1 MHLWCTLH
9 TCLPPAVGNN
19 KPSLIWEHFWH
30 RKCVW
35 PECARIVF
43 LLLLVCFPFGS
54 KLTPR
59 AYGRVSFSVRP
70 RAITEEQYPF
80 FSLWAVSPF
89 GGKLPARQLFCVT
102 LPRVHPAFQQ
112 RVPWH
117 GARYPAVEALI
128 PFLSP
133 TRLSFR
139 LLWSSSGKITNILF
153 LLWAKIFPSWRFF
166 LLHRWHILFSPL
178 HLMASTYSHSSPQP
192 RRHSV
197 K

>member
-1 MHLWCTLH
+1 MVHIAHLPWAITNHLWSGSISDT
-9 TCLPPAVGNN
+9 G
-19 KPSLIWEHFWH
+19 
-30 RKCVW
+30 
-35 PECARIVF
+35 IVF
-43 LLLLVCFPFGS
+43 GQ
-54 KLTPR
+54 
-59 AYGRVSFSVRP
+59 SVRALSFFFFSSAFLSVQSSRHELTGGCHFP
-70 RAITEEQYPF
+70 SDREPSQKSNIPF

-117 GARYPAVEALI
+117 GATYPAVEALI

-139 LLWSSSGKITNILF
+139 LLWSSSGKIANILF
-153 LLWAKIFPSWRFF
+153 LLWAKIFPSWRLF

-178 HLMASTYSHSSPQP
+178 HLMASTYIHSSPQP